1 MHGTGSG
8 AGQRAHSWALPLK
21 PRLSSHALCHLLRSV
36 SSMPCAPPLICQQC
50 LLNYTTCPFLPQT
63 PFREACLHFPLQDHH
78 SPGAWPCDRAGCDG
92 ERELNVCFYIMENR
106 FPPHVFV
113 PSRQKTFPSLSFLGV
128 VGGGGGSG
136 GVYVI
141 SQGRPPCGA

>member
-21 PRLSSHALCHLLRSV
+21 PRLSRHALCHLLRSI

-92 ERELNVCFYIMENR
+92 ERESMCVSTLWKIASHPMSLSSADRRLFLL
-106 FPPHVFV
+106 
-113 PSRQKTFPSLSFLGV
+113 FPSWGWWVV
-128 VGGGGGSG
+128 VGVG